1 MDSKERIYAVGNKER
16 SMSKDEALDLAL
28 EALESTAHGQ
38 DLYELEE
45 KAIAAIN
52 QARSA
57 PVQEKP

>member
-1 MDSKERIYAVGNKER
+1 
-16 SMSKDEALDLAL
+16 MSKDEALDLAL